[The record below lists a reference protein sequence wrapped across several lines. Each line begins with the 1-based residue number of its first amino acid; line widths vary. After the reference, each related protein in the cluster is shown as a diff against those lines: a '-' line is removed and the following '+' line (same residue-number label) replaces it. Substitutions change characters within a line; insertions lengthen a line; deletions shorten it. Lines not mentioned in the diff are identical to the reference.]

1 MKKRILS
8 LILLL
13 FALKTI
19 ASGSREKE
27 IDSILNQ
34 TKELHVV
41 AKMAPQLES
50 AIKALDLA
58 INMAMMKE
66 KQKLIF
72 GQQMHFRILDQFV
85 PRVYSSIK
93 NT

>member
-19 ASGSREKE
+19 ANGSREKE
-27 IDSILNQ
+27 IDSILIQ
-34 TKELHVV
+34 TEELHVA

-50 AIKALDLA
+50 AMKALDLA
-58 INMAMMKE
+58 INYGYNEGKAKA
-66 KQKLIF
+66 
-72 GQQMHFRILDQFV
+72 HFWAAEPKATGRERRGLTGNGE
-85 PRVYSSIK
+85 YK
-93 NT
+93 